1 MFTFHKTY
9 FYLTLLIF
17 CVEVFIAVFVR
28 DNFVRPYLGDIL
40 VVILIYCFLK
50 SFLNLS
56 VLKTALFVLLLAFSI
71 EFLQYLKFIKLLGL
85 ENSSFGGTIL
95 GTSFDWLDLLN
106 YTIGIVILLLAEKY
120 IIKND
125 LFETPN

>member
-40 VVILIYCFLK
+40 VVILIYCFLN
-50 SFLNLS
+50 SFLNLP

>member
-40 VVILIYCFLK
+40 VVILIYCFLN
-50 SFLNLS
+50 SFLNLP

-71 EFLQYLKFIKLLGL
+71 EFLQYLKFIELLGL

>member
-71 EFLQYLKFIKLLGL
+71 EFLQYLKFIELLGL